1 MTPQE
6 RQQKLETLRAVGAL
20 APLVTA
26 LYDAN
31 ETVALNTVTNSIR
44 EALAPMLTM
53 TLVDDG
59 AMQASPSTDSVG
71 AGKSYTFPETD
82 MDVVVTFNGQKATGK
97 TVLAKKIVNLL
108 RSEGFVVDLTET
120 DGSVEILRVINPAE
134 RFRDAGRTKPQPK
147 AEQATAKPTCDCTGC
162 RLERGEAVSDA
173 DRAQYEKENQQF
185 QRVMDMLTQGR
196 IFGLRG

>member
-44 EALAPMLTM
+44 EALAPLLTV
-53 TLVDDG
+53 TLEDDG
-59 AMQASPSTDSVG
+59 AIKPGPFTDSVG
-71 AGKSYTFPETD
+71 AGKSYSY
-82 MDVVVTFNGQKATGK
+82 AT
-97 TVLAKKIVNLL
+97 N
-108 RSEGFVVDLTET
+108 E
-120 DGSVEILRVINPAE
+120 
-134 RFRDAGRTKPQPK
+134 
-147 AEQATAKPTCDCTGC
+147 ATAKPTCDCTGC